1 MADAVHQSGIK
12 TPLSSRALIRGIGAF
27 AVLVMSW
34 PAMLS
39 NPTTG
44 SDMSWVLAIAEAH
57 AHGVRWGRDLVFP
70 YGPLGFLVTGSATHG
85 GQFAGAIAYRV
96 GLIALLYASS
106 AEVARRSSRGVLGAS
121 MVIGLAVVIGATNAP
136 AELLIA
142 AAFARLFVARDRI
155 RAVVAVHGPHGDI
168 RSVAWRSFVE
178 ASVLVGLGLVTK
190 FSVGVALVVLA
201 VAHLIATQLLDRGR
215 RRAGSLIVEVAVA
228 AVLMLVAL
236 VGWWLA
242 SGQRIGDLSEYVRR
256 SWALSA
262 GYVQSMWLDNHADR
276 FGYLIAILAL
286 LVLAGVVRRWVRHSA
301 LPLGRGWVEAVVLV
315 PTVAV
320 VFRASF
326 TRLDAGH
333 TFVFTGIT
341 GLLCVPYLAASLRP
355 PEWSVEA
362 LVLGTAAVVAVAQ
375 MGQSVSAVLDPAPR
389 VREVLSSAERVVW
402 PRTRSEL
409 LRSASSNF
417 PEAADVAALLD
428 TISGDAGM
436 RPSVA
441 VVPIETSMIWRFQ
454 LRWAQPPVLQRYSA
468 YAPGLDALDGAFY
481 RSDRAPSFILYQAGR
496 SIDGRLVAAEAP
508 RSLLELTCHYRPV
521 DARGTWTLL
530 RHLAR
535 SRCGPPSVVRTVTLH
550 NGRPTALDLPE
561 LDAGN
566 LLYAVTL
573 QEPNRALAERLRT
586 VLARPSRE
594 DTVLIDG
601 QRRRLIAS
609 SFGAPIPFTGSAG
622 PGDALVSG
630 IVGDIGA
637 IPEALSI
644 AGPGWSTITATI
656 AAYPAVG
663 AADDDPVP

>member
-1 MADAVHQSGIK
+1 
-12 TPLSSRALIRGIGAF
+12 
-27 AVLVMSW
+27 
-34 PAMLS
+34 
-39 NPTTG
+39 
-44 SDMSWVLAIAEAH
+44 MSWVLAIAEAH

-85 GQFAGAIAYRV
+85 WQFAGAIAYRV
-96 GLIALLYASS
+96 GLIGLLYASA
-106 AEVARRSSRGVLGAS
+106 AEVARRSPRGVIGVS

-142 AAFARLFVARDRI
+142 VAFARLFVVRDRI
-155 RAVVAVHGPHGDI
+155 RSVAAMHAPHADI
-168 RSVAWRSFVE
+168 QAIAWRSFAE
-178 ASVLVGLGLVTK
+178 ASVLAGLGLVTK

-201 VAHLIATQLLDRGR
+201 GAHLAATQLIKRGR
-215 RRAGSLIVEVAVA
+215 DRAGSPIVDVAGA
-228 AVLMLVAL
+228 ALLMPVAL
-236 VGWWLA
+236 GGWWLA
-242 SGQRIGDLSEYVRR
+242 AGQRLGDLTVYLRR

-262 GYVQSMWLDNHADR
+262 GYVQSMWLDNHSDR
-276 FGYLIAILAL
+276 FGYLIAVLAL
-286 LVLAGVVRRWVRHSA
+286 FVLAGAVRRWASDGA
-301 LPLGRGWVEAVVLV
+301 NPLRRAWAEAVVLV
-315 PTVAV
+315 PTVGV
-320 VFRASF
+320 VFRATF

-333 TFVFTGIT
+333 TFVFTGII
-341 GLLCVPYLAASLRP
+341 GLLCVPYLAASLRQR
-355 PEWSVEA
+355 EWTVEA

-389 VREVLSSAERVVW
+389 VRELLASAERVLR
-402 PRTRSEL
+402 PSARSEL
-409 LRSASSNF
+409 LRRASDNF
-417 PEAADVAALLD
+417 PEAADVAALLA
-428 TISGDAGM
+428 TIPVVAGV

-441 VVPIETSMIWRFQ
+441 VVPMETSMIWRFH

-468 YAPGLDALDGAFY
+468 YTPGLDGLDAAFY
-481 RSDRAPSFILYQAGR
+481 RSTRAPSFILYQSGR

-508 RSLLELTCHYRPV
+508 QSLLELTCHYRPV

-530 RHLAR
+530 RRLVR

-550 NGRPTALDLPE
+550 NGRPLALTLPKP
-561 LDAGN
+561 DAGN

-573 QEPNRALAERLRT
+573 QDPNRAFSARLRT
-586 VLARPSRE
+586 FLARPSRE

-601 QRRRLIAS
+601 RGRRLIAS

-656 AAYPAVG
+656 SAYPAVA
-663 AADDDPVP
+663 AADGDPAP